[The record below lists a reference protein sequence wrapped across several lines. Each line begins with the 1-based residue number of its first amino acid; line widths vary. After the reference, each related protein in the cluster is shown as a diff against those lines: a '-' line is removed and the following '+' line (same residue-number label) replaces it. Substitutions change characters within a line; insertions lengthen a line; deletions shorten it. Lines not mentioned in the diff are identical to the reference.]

1 MMPPPAVGAHAAA
14 GADSAAADAGACLCV
29 VVHDVA
35 DATLDACERLLGAIA
50 AVAPLPL
57 TFLAVPRYHHDAPS
71 ARLEQWLSARSR
83 QGDELALHG
92 WTHRD
97 DGAARGMFDRL
108 RRTRYTRG
116 EGEFWALDREA
127 AARRLRDGIAW
138 FERNG
143 WPLHGFVAPAWLLG
157 PAGWAA
163 LRATPLDYTSTLRH
177 IHLLPDGPRITSQS
191 LVYSTSSA
199 WRRAVVGRLG
209 RAASAASLRSN
220 PVLRLELHPRDADH
234 APIRR
239 SWQRVLEREL
249 GRREPLTVAQLV
261 RAPARLRHAA
271 TAAAA
276 GAAQSRLKLTA
287 AVSAPTIAPDDH
299 VARIVQA
306 EDHARDA
313 ATSRVNGQISRPQ
326 CG

>member
-1 MMPPPAVGAHAAA
+1 MTRPGSTGAPAAPVVDGAHAGPGAVGEAA
-14 GADSAAADAGACLCV
+14 PARPCLCV

-35 DATLDACERLLGAIA
+35 DATLGACDRLLGGIA

-71 ARLEQWLSARSR
+71 PALEQWLTARNR

-97 DGAARGMFDRL
+97 DGAARGTLDRL

-116 EGEFWALDREA
+116 EGEFWALDHEA
-127 AARRLRDGIAW
+127 AALRMRDGIAW
-138 FERNG
+138 FQRNG

-157 PAGWAA
+157 AGGWAA
-163 LRATPLDYTSTLRH
+163 LRAAPFEYTSTLRH

-199 WRRAVVGRLG
+199 WRRASSVAW
-209 RAASAASLRSN
+209 AALVATSLRTN

-234 APIRR
+234 GPIRR
-239 SWQRVLEREL
+239 SWQRVLEREID
-249 GRREPLTVAQLV
+249 RREPLTVAQLV
-261 RAPARLRHAA
+261 RRRRASPGTGVAANRAA
-271 TAAAA
+271 T
-276 GAAQSRLKLTA
+276 LKA
-287 AVSAPTIAPDDH
+287 D
-299 VARIVQA
+299 
-306 EDHARDA
+306 
-313 ATSRVNGQISRPQ
+313 
-326 CG
+326 